1 MLLNLKFIPEI
12 IQKVCVCVCL
22 FVYQLVIDS
31 LFYISLLDPTFFSK
45 GKVVNSF
52 SNQRRKFMQ
61 CSPMVGQRWANVG
74 PTLNCQQTTDEK
86 LLRNCYL
93 STMMAQRWPNV
104 LYPTPTFADRTNQ
117 FPTLGQRMSAIW
129 GQTDRQTEGQT
140 DAQHKNNIYPMY
152 TGGDI
157 ISMNEIIM

>member
-1 MLLNLKFIPEI
+1 MLLNLNFIPEI
-12 IQKVCVCVCL
+12 IQKVCVFVCL
-22 FVYQLVIDS
+22 F
-31 LFYISLLDPTFFSK
+31 ISLLLTHFFIYHCKIQHFSAK
-45 GKVVNSF
+45 EKLSIHFRTNGENS
-52 SNQRRKFMQ
+52 
-61 CSPMVGQRWANVG
+61 CSVLRCWANDG

-129 GQTDRQTEGQT
+129 EVPQTIT
-140 DAQHKNNIYPMY
+140 K
-152 TGGDI
+152 
-157 ISMNEIIM
+157 